1 MSKKDACYHKVK
13 AGTKFSHQRM
23 RAEVLPNA
31 EKLVQKTG
39 VTRHR
44 KAKGGLV
51 TKKFANGQKYKY
63 RTTKIY

>member
-13 AGTKFSHQRM
+13 ARYKVSRARM
-23 RAEVLPNA
+23 LPEVLQNA

-44 KAKGGLV
+44 KSQRRLSNQEEI
-51 TKKFANGQKYKY
+51 F
-63 RTTKIY
+63 